1 MALFLNSYDLE
12 NGGPYTQET
21 LSWLRQT
28 STFDFALESLREV
41 A

>member
-1 MALFLNSYDLE
+1 MALFLNPYDLE

-21 LSWLRQT
+21 LLWSRRK
-28 STFDFALESLREV
+28 SPFDFALESLREV